1 MQRLGSGSC
10 HQYRIQTVLAGN
22 RSLLVVD
29 NGICE
34 RLHLGNECAG
44 VAVPHYL
51 VGYAVYS
58 AVCGGQNSGVRGVVL
73 VLGTASE
80 PNTSTRWS

>member
-1 MQRLGSGSC
+1 MQRLGSSSC

-22 RSLLVVD
+22 RSLLVID

-44 VAVPHYL
+44 VAIPHYL
-51 VGYAVYS
+51 VGYAVNCTKLS
-58 AVCGGQNSGVRGVVL
+58 REHQLEVISR
-73 VLGTASE
+73 SFHE
-80 PNTSTRWS
+80 RM